1 MHPGLAIG
9 YGTVLARLEEEVAL
23 GGGTHFLLARN
34 GRGKTTLLRTLA
46 GSHKPMA
53 GTFQATG
60 FTQYLPEDLHFDP
73 EMTAKALF
81 HALLAAERCQSALA
95 LAERI
100 ELDVRKPYGRLSTGN
115 RRKTSLILAE
125 SSVRPDCGNILLL
138 DEPFSGLD
146 IFARQAF
153 EELWR
158 QSAASV
164 LRLVSCHPDYDAMEL
179 PSTLLIEGGSI
190 RYLHTPG
197 QAWNGLK
204 KLLL

>member
-1 MHPGLAIG
+1 M
-9 YGTVLARLEEEVAL
+9 
-23 GGGTHFLLARN
+23 
-34 GRGKTTLLRTLA
+34 
-46 GSHKPMA
+46 
-53 GTFQATG
+53 
-60 FTQYLPEDLHFDP
+60 
-73 EMTAKALF
+73 
-81 HALLAAERCQSALA
+81 
-95 LAERI
+95 
-100 ELDVRKPYGRLSTGN
+100 
-115 RRKTSLILAE
+115 
-125 SSVRPDCGNILLL
+125 RPDGGNILLL

-158 QSAASV
+158 QSASSV

-190 RYLHTPG
+190 RYLHAPG